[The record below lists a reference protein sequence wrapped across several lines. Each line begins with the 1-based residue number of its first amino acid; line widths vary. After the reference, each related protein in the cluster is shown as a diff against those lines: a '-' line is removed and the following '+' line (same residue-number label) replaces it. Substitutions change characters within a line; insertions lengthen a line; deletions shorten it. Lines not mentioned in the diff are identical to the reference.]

1 MWELLQ
7 QVLSEARSAWRFR
20 WHAIVAAWGV
30 GVVGLGVV
38 ARLPDI
44 YEASARVY
52 VDGSSVLRPLL
63 NDRIVAPDV
72 ATVLLYVRQALLG
85 REYLERVVS
94 DNGLTSALISDANR
108 EKVLERLRTNI
119 VIQAVPASTDSSG
132 RPSPSSIF
140 TISFRHTNPQ
150 VAVNVVSSL
159 MKSLIADTLG
169 ANQEGTDKAAKFL
182 DDRIAEHEARLEKA
196 EQALAEFQRANAG
209 TLPGSEGS
217 YFERMQG
224 EQEALEKTRRDLRLA
239 QSRRAR
245 MEEQL
250 TSEAPLMLGDA
261 GANREPPPN
270 SIDARIRDQRAEL
283 DKLLLEYTERHPA
296 VIALRESLAR
306 LEAQRASQL
315 QALGISDSEQQISAL
330 GANPV
335 YQAVQIALN
344 EIQVEVATL
353 EADARDRERR
363 LQEFRALIDEVPAVE
378 AELAR
383 LNRDYTVIK
392 DQYQALIES
401 REKQQLSQQA
411 STTDQVDFRI
421 LNPPRAGLEP
431 VAPRR
436 LLLLAGVLAAALAAG
451 AGLSYVI
458 AQLRPV
464 FSSVRSLREI
474 SGFPVLGSVSRVLLD
489 AQIVAQR
496 RVQVMSFS
504 VAVVGLVLTIGGV
517 AVFEVLGPG
526 IHTFVSGA
534 K

>member
-1 MWELLQ
+1 MWDLLQ
-7 QVLSEARSAWRFR
+7 QILSEARSAWRFR
-20 WHAIVAAWGV
+20 WHAVVAAWGV
-30 GVVGLGVV
+30 GLAGLGVV
-38 ARLPDI
+38 AWLPDV

-72 ATVLLYVRQALLG
+72 ATHLLYVRQSLLG

-94 DNGLTSALISDANR
+94 DNGLAGAAMSVGDR
-108 EKVLERLRTNI
+108 EKVLERLRTGI

-140 TISFRHTNPQ
+140 TLSFRHQSPA
-150 VAVNVVSSL
+150 VAESVVRSL
-159 MKSLIADTLG
+159 LDTLITDTLG
-169 ANQEGTDKAAKFL
+169 ANQEGTDRAAKFL
-182 DDRIAEHEARLEKA
+182 DERIAEHEARLETA
-196 EQALAEFQRANAG
+196 EQALAEFQRANSG
-209 TLPGSEGS
+209 TLLGSEGS
-217 YFERMQG
+217 YYERMQS
-224 EQEALEKTRRDLRLA
+224 EREALEKTRRDLRLA
-239 QSRRAR
+239 QSRRER

-250 TSEAPLMLGDA
+250 TSEAPLMLGDP
-261 GANREPPPN
+261 GAIREPPPN

-306 LEAQRASQL
+306 LEAQRAEQL
-315 QALGISDSEQQISAL
+315 QALGISDSDQQISAL

-363 LQEFRALIDEVPAVE
+363 LEEFRALIDEVPAVE

-401 REKQQLSQQA
+401 REKQQLSEQA

-436 LLLLAGVLAAALAAG
+436 LMLLAGVLAAALAAG
-451 AGLSYVI
+451 AGVSYVI

-464 FSSVRSLREI
+464 FSSVKSLREI
-474 SGFPVLGSVSRVLLD
+474 SGFPVIGSVSRVLLD
-489 AQIVAQR
+489 TQIVAQR
-496 RVQVMSFS
+496 RVQLVSFA

-517 AVFEVLGPG
+517 AVFEAMGPG
-526 IHTFVSGA
+526 IHSFVGGA
-534 K
+534 E